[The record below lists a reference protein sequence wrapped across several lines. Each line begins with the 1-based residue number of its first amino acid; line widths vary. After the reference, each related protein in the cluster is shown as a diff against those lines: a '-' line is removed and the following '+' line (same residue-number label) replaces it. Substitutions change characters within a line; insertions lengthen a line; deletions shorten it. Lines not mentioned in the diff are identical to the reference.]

1 MKALYLITYA
11 QNYYEG
17 GDKKVTCE
25 NYLFENKEE
34 AMQRFFLFIDERD
47 SVAMNNL
54 AEDGFA
60 VDNLAESIKN
70 DYPTTYSGDDGLKNY
85 QVKFEKIKID

>member
-25 NYLFENKEE
+25 NYLFDNKEE
-34 AMQRFFLFIDERD
+34 AMQRFFLFIDENVLR
-47 SVAMNNL
+47 MITQPHI
-54 AEDGFA
+54 A
-60 VDNLAESIKN
+60 VMM
-70 DYPTTYSGDDGLKNY
+70 
-85 QVKFEKIKID
+85 V

>member
-25 NYLFENKEE
+25 NYLFYNKEV
-34 AMQRFFLFIDERD
+34 AKQRFFLFIDKRD
-47 SVAMNNL
+47 NVAMNNL

-60 VDNLAESIKN
+60 VDNLAESIEN
-70 DYPTTYSGDDGLKNY
+70 DYPTTYSGDNGLRNY
-85 QVKFEKIKID
+85 VVKFEKITIY

>member
-17 GDKKVTCE
+17 GDKNVTCK
-25 NYLFENKEE
+25 NYIYKNKED
-34 AMQRFFLFIDERD
+34 ANQRFFLLIDEKD
-47 SVAMNNL
+47 EVALENL
-54 AEDGFA
+54 GECI
-60 VDNLAESIKN
+60 EN
-70 DYPTTYSGDDGLKNY
+70 DYPTFYSGDNGLRSY

>member
-1 MKALYLITYA
+1 MF
-11 QNYYEG
+11 
-17 GDKKVTCE
+17 D
-25 NYLFENKEE
+25 NKEE

>member
-25 NYLFENKEE
+25 NYLFDNKEE
-34 AMQRFFLFIDERD
+34 AKQRFFLLIDERD
-47 SVAMNNL
+47 NVVIDS
-54 AEDGFA
+54 
-60 VDNLAESIKN
+60 LAESIKN
-70 DYPTTYSGDDGLKNY
+70 DYPTTYSGDNGVRSY

>member
-25 NYLFENKEE
+25 NYLFDNKGE
-34 AMQRFFLFIDERD
+34 AKQRFFLLIDERD
-47 SVAMNNL
+47 NVAMNNL
-54 AEDGFA
+54 AE
-60 VDNLAESIKN
+60 SIEN
-70 DYPTTYSGDDGLKNY
+70 DYPTFYRGDDGLRNY

>member
-11 QNYYEG
+11 QNYYGG

-25 NYLFENKEE
+25 NYLFDNKEE
-34 AMQRFFLFIDERD
+34 AKQRFFLFIDLKD
-47 SVAMNNL
+47 SVA
-54 AEDGFA
+54 
-60 VDNLAESIKN
+60 VDSLAESIKN
-70 DYPTTYSGDDGLKNY
+70 DYPTTYSGDDGLRNY